1 MGGRAQHEA
10 AAHEGGMQ
18 LSVETA
24 MAAKRLQDLANRKK
38 LQTVLQPGIK

>member
-18 LSVETA
+18 LSVESSYGCKTSA
-24 MAAKRLQDLANRKK
+24 GPGKQKKVANHPA
-38 LQTVLQPGIK
+38 TWY